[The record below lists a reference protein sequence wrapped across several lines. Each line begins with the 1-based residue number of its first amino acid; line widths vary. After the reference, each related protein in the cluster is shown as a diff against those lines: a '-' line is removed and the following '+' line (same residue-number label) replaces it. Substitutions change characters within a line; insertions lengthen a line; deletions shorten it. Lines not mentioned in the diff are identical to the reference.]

1 MCGAIGLSSEGY
13 ALGAALGGDEGAVPP
28 SGQCGSG
35 SCIIWALGLLAAG
48 QAATMTCT
56 YAGQL
61 IMGGC
66 LHIRLKAYQQV
77 AITRAVALVPAMA
90 VALSATFSGDY
101 NLFNEINEFLNIL
114 QSIQLP
120 FAMLPVL
127 HFASSADLGRFR
139 SSTTMLVITRL
150 LALLVMAINV
160 LLIVQYL
167 QDLDP
172 AWWVTLL
179 IGIFGVFYFFICA
192 CLVWDDL
199 KAGARLLLGR
209 KPGEDIER
217 LSGGS
222 AIGALPPP
230 RSPSAGTSSG
240 KLALVTNQEVAGAL

>member
-1 MCGAIGLSSEGY
+1 M
-13 ALGAALGGDEGAVPP
+13 PP

-61 IMGGC
+61 IIGGC
-66 LHIRLKAYQQV
+66 LHIRLKVIPAGGDH
-77 AITRAVALVPAMA
+77 ARGGARAGDGGRALRH
-90 VALSATFSGDY
+90 LSGDY
-101 NLFNEINEFLNIL
+101 DLFNEINEFLNIL

-127 HFASSADLGRFR
+127 HFASSADLLGRFR

-172 AWWVTLL
+172 SWWVTLL
-179 IGIFGVFYFFICA
+179 VGIFGVFYFFICA

-199 KAGARLLLGR
+199 KAGAR
-209 KPGEDIER
+209 
-217 LSGGS
+217 SS
-222 AIGALPPP
+222 
-230 RSPSAGTSSG
+230 SAGSLSRTSSG
-240 KLALVTNQEVAGAL
+240 SAAARRSARCRRRAAQAPGPAPEARVGDEPGGGRGAVDYCSYH

>member
-1 MCGAIGLSSEGY
+1 MAARPPKRVRKPLLGKSKSAPEPACTVCASELSSRFSL
-13 ALGAALGGDEGAVPP
+13 AVLCAA
-28 SGQCGSG
+28 
-35 SCIIWALGLLAAG
+35 
-48 QAATMTCT
+48 
-56 YAGQL
+56 
-61 IMGGC
+61 
-66 LHIRLKAYQQV
+66 
-77 AITRAVALVPAMA
+77 AVALVPAMA

-127 HFASSADLGRFR
+127 HFASSADLLGRFR

-167 QDLDP
+167 QDLNP

-179 IGIFGVFYFFICA
+179 VGVFGVFYFFICA

-199 KAGARLLLGR
+199 KAGARLLLG
-209 KPGEDIER
+209 
-217 LSGGS
+217 
-222 AIGALPPP
+222 
-230 RSPSAGTSSG
+230 
-240 KLALVTNQEVAGAL
+240 